1 MFLFVHAWL
10 MLKLRVQPQDGCP
23 PQGSVHVHVHGKKN
37 FHINIHR
44 RIISI
49 YSYSPTSS
57 CWPWPYLHSV
67 SVCFPE
73 SIRVLC
79 EGAVFAE
86 EDWNGEQVEKH
97 PPLWWG
103 PWSGSRSARAC
114 VGCTVMSWQWSAETA
129 AQPRPPRARHR
140 TWARRPSASQSIGER
155 NRAPLTWSVA
165 RDKSLRPGSM
175 DLFTHQR
182 NIDIVSWLNQRLT
195 SKLRCM
201 DLHLLMLW
209 TQWPWIFND
218 CSIDM
223 LCTDERPLSAAIVI
237 IFCRGGEDN
246 MWSIRTNVEY
256 GIITCHRLFQAILI
270 RVW

>member
-1 MFLFVHAWL
+1 MLCLLFVHAWL
-10 MLKLRVQPQDGCP
+10 MLKFRVQPQDGCP
-23 PQGSVHVHVHGKKN
+23 PQDSVHVHVHTKKY
-37 FHINIHR
+37 FHINTHR

-49 YSYSPTSS
+49 YSYSPSS

-79 EGAVFAE
+79 EGVMFAE

-97 PPLWWG
+97 LPLWWG

-140 TWARRPSASQSIGER
+140 TSARRPSASQSTGER

-165 RDKSLRPGSM
+165 HNKSLCPGSM
-175 DLFTHQR
+175 DLFTIREISISYHGWIKGSHQ
-182 NIDIVSWLNQRLT
+182 NSDVWTCIFSCYGHNGHEYLMIAPLT
-195 SKLRCM
+195 C
-201 DLHLLMLW
+201 
-209 TQWPWIFND
+209 
-218 CSIDM
+218 C
-223 LCTDERPLSAAIVI
+223 A
-237 IFCRGGEDN
+237 
-246 MWSIRTNVEY
+246 
-256 GIITCHRLFQAILI
+256 LI
-270 RVW
+270 RDRSQQW